1 MCGRCAALAGGKP
14 TTGQRWPEGRRAA
27 LFCRRLRRMVVV
39 GHLHFIWF
47 ASGCSRRPCWA
58 ASDGSRRG
66 EDERL
71 SNLTQ
76 RRSLPPAIAGGSGVR
91 LPSGCPVDYYL
102 LAARCD
108 KVRQRQR
115 QQQPQQCMPARWP
128 PACLARASC
137 LHAVLVLSGMCAR
150 MAVGCDGGVLWAHSA
165 VRRASAARAGGRDAP
180 HCLSCACVRH
190 RYGFGAYA
198 GAWCRRVGP
207 TEPSV

>member
-91 LPSGCPVDYYL
+91 LPSGCPVDYYF
-102 LAARCD
+102 LAARFS

-115 QQQPQQCMPARWP
+115 QWQRLQRMPAG
-128 PACLARASC
+128 
-137 LHAVLVLSGMCAR
+137 AVAR
-150 MAVGCDGGVLWAHSA
+150 MLGCLMLACCAGVVRHVRQDGGRVRPWA
-165 VRRASAARAGGRDAP
+165 V
-180 HCLSCACVRH
+180 V
-190 RYGFGAYA
+190 GA
-198 GAWCRRVGP
+198 
-207 TEPSV
+207 